1 MRILVINGPNLAA
14 LGRREQSIYGNDT
27 LESIADEMECEAAKL
42 GVVLEFFQSDYEG
55 ALIER
60 IWRAADDDVQGI
72 IINPG
77 GYTHTSVALLDAL
90 RGADLPTVEVHLSNI
105 AAREEYRH
113 RSITAEGCI
122 GVVAGFRGMSYVLAL
137 RGLVSRIVQQA

>member
-14 LGRREQSIYGNDT
+14 LGRREQGIYGGET
-27 LESIADEMECEAAKL
+27 LDSIAEDMEREAAKL
-42 GVVLEFFQSDYEG
+42 GVSLEFFQSDYEG

-60 IWRAADDDVQGI
+60 IWCAADDDIQGI

-90 RGADLPTVEVHLSNI
+90 RGAGLPAVEVHLSNI

-113 RSITAEGCI
+113 RSITAEGCVGMI
-122 GVVAGFRGMSYVLAL
+122 AGFHGMGYVLAL
-137 RGLVSRIVQQA
+137 RGLASKII